1 MLRRTG
7 TLAGARFALTDRT
20 GGVSRAPYDALNLGD
35 HVGDDPDAVADNRRR
50 VAVGLDLDPAAL
62 VFMEQVHGRE
72 VAVIDGP
79 QQAGDPPVTADAL
92 VTRAAGLGLV
102 VLVADCVP
110 VLLAGP
116 ADDGSGQTVAG
127 VVHAG
132 RKGVELGVVAATL
145 RAMAVLGAHP
155 HTLRAVIGPAVCG
168 RCYEVSDE
176 MATTVVAAEPATRA
190 RTRAG
195 SPALDLRAGVLAQ
208 LVDAGVRT
216 DAVDI
221 DPWCTY
227 ESPELFSFR
236 RNHRTGRFAGV
247 VLT

>member
-20 GGVSRAPYDALNLGD
+20 GGVSLAPYDALNLGD
-35 HVGDDPDAVADNRRR
+35 HVGDDPDAVADNRCR

-79 QQAGDPPVTADAL
+79 QHAGNPPVTADAL

-110 VLLAGP
+110 LLIAGP
-116 ADDGSGQTVAG
+116 VQGGGETVTAA
-127 VVHAG
+127 VHAG
-132 RKGVELGVVAATL
+132 RRGVERGVVGEAL
-145 RAMAVLGAHP
+145 RAMAGLGARAQ
-155 HTLRAVIGPAVCG
+155 TLHAVIGPAVCG
-168 RCYEVSDE
+168 RCYEVSQE
-176 MATTVVAAEPATRA
+176 TASAVASVEPATRA
-190 RTRAG
+190 RTRSG
-195 SPALDLRAGVLAQ
+195 SPALDLRAGVMAQ
-208 LVDAGVRT
+208 LVDAGVPRE
-216 DAVDI
+216 AVAT
-221 DPWCTY
+221 DPWCTN
-227 ESPELFSFR
+227 ESPELFSYR
-236 RNHRTGRFAGV
+236 RDHRTGRFAGV